1 MALDNGAK
9 RGGRDGRKAAAREK
23 VFELRLAGVPFR
35 AIGKEVGVSHTYA
48 MRLYRE
54 ALSERSKHVEELK
67 DLHVTVELERLDKLI
82 LAHWPNRSHPQH
94 AAVILRCLDTKAKLL
109 GLHAPTKVEH
119 AGVIGVETV
128 EDRRR
133 RIMEEAADDIANM
146 TPEQL
151 AAAAAALVAD
161 SA

>member
-67 DLHVTVELERLDKLI
+67 DLHVTV
-82 LAHWPNRSHPQH
+82 
-94 AAVILRCLDTKAKLL
+94 
-109 GLHAPTKVEH
+109 
-119 AGVIGVETV
+119 
-128 EDRRR
+128 
-133 RIMEEAADDIANM
+133 
-146 TPEQL
+146 
-151 AAAAAALVAD
+151 
-161 SA
+161 